1 MHRFNTNHKSC
12 TPIGIDLDYH
22 EFRAVQ
28 YKSPNSSSPAALATI
43 PRAGS
48 RSLIPSTQEL
58 ELLRTTLSQRGFNG
72 DRVAIAVP
80 KECSSFH
87 ILDLPPEGSGAP
99 IEKLA
104 LLETQRSGAHKSS
117 DLQIGFWKLPANEAP
132 SKFQSPYY
140 TVACE
145 TEPLDQIIDLF
156 ESAGL
161 LPVSVEPIETAISK
175 SLSIHN
181 EFTQDTIHSIVEIG
195 WDHSWAI
202 ITLGDTPVY
211 TRRIEHSV
219 SRIRRSLIDDHAMP
233 ANSIEYLWDPQASAH
248 LTDSPINRIL
258 ASLLTPMLSDIVEQL
273 DTALTYVSQQH
284 RFAPFGLV
292 FRSGYFAHL
301 DQTANAIAQ
310 RTGMPTIELNAIS
323 KGNDQDI
330 GTDSAFELL
339 KSPRINIA
347 SGLAKGAA

>member
-1 MHRFNTNHKSC
+1 MFTINTNQKSS
-12 TPIGIDLDYH
+12 TPIGIDLDYN

-28 YKSPNSSSPAALATI
+28 YKASNSLIPSALATI
-43 PRAGS
+43 PRHGS
-48 RSLIPSTQEL
+48 RSLIPSTKEL
-58 ELLRTTLSQRGFNG
+58 EFLRDTLTQRGFQGNKI
-72 DRVAIAVP
+72 AIAVP

-117 DLQIGFWKLPANEAP
+117 DLQIGYWKLPANGAQA
-132 SKFQSPYY
+132 KFQTPYY

-145 TEPLDQIIDLF
+145 TEPLDKVIDLF
-156 ESAGL
+156 ESVGL
-161 LPVSVEPIETAISK
+161 IPVSVEPIETALSK
-175 SLSIHN
+175 SLSAHAEYSQEAIHC
-181 EFTQDTIHSIVEIG
+181 IVEIG

-202 ITLGDTPVY
+202 ITLGNTPVY

-233 ANSIEYLWDPQASAH
+233 SSSIEYLWDPEMRTQ
-248 LTDSPINRIL
+248 LDGSPINRII
-258 ASLLTPMLSDIVEQL
+258 ASLLTPMLTDIVEHV
-273 DTALTYVSQQH
+273 DIALSYVSQQH

-292 FRSGYFAHL
+292 FRSGYFAYL
-301 DQTANAIAQ
+301 EQTATAIAQ
-310 RTGMPTIELNAIS
+310 RTGMPTVELHGIQ
-323 KGNDQDI
+323 KPWQEDP
-330 GTDSAFELL
+330 DSGVPFEYL
-339 KSPRINIA
+339 KSPRLNIA